1 MSVRS
6 AFKSLASRPLAA
18 ALLIVLLLAA
28 SATELGRLLDR
39 RHALGQRTQV
49 NLDEAQAATDAHALV
64 ALQADAVR
72 DLVLATTPEEIGD
85 TERRF
90 EALLRRYDDA
100 QDVLLARFVAD
111 PETTATE
118 RALLAKVTREH
129 LATIQPVERVVTLAR
144 HNEDAAATRILVEEA
159 LPHETELQG
168 ALVDLGA
175 LQAAQNRALASGS
188 DTRSLE
194 MALVGVLGMLAALL
208 ALTVLRLAT
217 RAGPRA
223 TAFAAQAAG
232 LDAGRA
238 ASNDDLRLRVVA
250 PMPAVDPA
258 RDGAASLGLSAAERA
273 RALTA
278 ARTGGPRTRE
288 VGELVD

>member
-6 AFKSLASRPLAA
+6 AFKSLASRPLAV

-90 EALLRRYDDA
+90 EVLLRRYDDA

-217 RAGPRA
+217 RGGPRA
-223 TAFAAQAAG
+223 NAFAAQAAG

-250 PMPAVDPA
+250 PMPADDAA
-258 RDGAASLGLSAAERA
+258 RDDAASLGLSAAERA
-273 RALTA
+273 PALTV
-278 ARTGGPRTRE
+278 ARTGAPRARE
-288 VGELVD
+288 VGELAD

>member
-1 MSVRS
+1 MFVRS

-18 ALLIVLLLAA
+18 ALLIVLMLVA

-64 ALQADAVR
+64 ALQAAAVR
-72 DLVLATTPEEIGD
+72 DLVLATKPEEIGA

-111 PETTATE
+111 PETTANE

-175 LQAAQNRALASGS
+175 LQATQNRALASGS

-194 MALVGVLGMLAALL
+194 MALMGVLGMLTALL
-208 ALTVLRLAT
+208 ASTIHRLAT
-217 RAGPRA
+217 RGGPRA
-223 TAFAAQAAG
+223 NAFAAQAAG

-238 ASNDDLRLRVVA
+238 ASNDDLRLRGVA
-250 PMPAVDPA
+250 LMAAGDEG
-258 RDGAASLGLSAAERA
+258 RDGAASLSLSTAERA
-273 RALTA
+273 RALMA
-278 ARTGGPRTRE
+278 ARTMAPHARE
-288 VGELVD
+288 AGELVD